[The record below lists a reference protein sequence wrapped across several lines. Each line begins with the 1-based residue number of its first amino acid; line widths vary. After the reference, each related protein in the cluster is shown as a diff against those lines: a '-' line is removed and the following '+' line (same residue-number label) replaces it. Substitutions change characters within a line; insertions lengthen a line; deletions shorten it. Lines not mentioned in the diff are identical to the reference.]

1 MSGLLELGGNASYTL
16 MVWMWRINYAFDHP
30 FPPFLQ
36 VGSLKS
42 EVSTMLQDI
51 VVAEAAIIGLEGAMQ
66 LGDRA
71 AVTTSPIVSILPPN
85 TATSPP
91 AVVVSPKMVAMPTF
105 TSTPGSAIVSI
116 GSGVKETVAG
126 TSEGVGLN
134 VFSITTVPEDLEVPV
149 GKERPAAE
157 NIITATRCV

>member
-1 MSGLLELGGNASYTL
+1 MQAAHRGFGCGESIC
-16 MVWMWRINYAFDHP
+16 RH
-30 FPPFLQ
+30 FPPLPQ

-66 LGDRA
+66 LGDGA
-71 AVTTSPIVSILPPN
+71 AMTTHPVVSL

-91 AVVVSPKMVAMPTF
+91 AVVVAPKMVAMPTF
-105 TSTPGSAIVSI
+105 TTTPGSAIVSI
-116 GSGVKETVAG
+116 GSGVKETAAG

-134 VFSITTVPEDLEVPV
+134 VFSITTVPEDLEVPT

-157 NIITATRCV
+157 NSITATRCVW